1 VEHLAPEF
9 VEQEVVN
16 ILMINYEY
24 PPIGG
29 GAATAT
35 AAIAG
40 HLASLGHAV
49 TVLTSRF
56 RDLKGEVREGDV
68 RVVRCPSIR
77 KCPDRSGILEMF
89 SFLAS
94 AALMLT
100 SVIRTHRI
108 EAAIIFFSFPCG
120 PLGLWG
126 LMRGNVPYVISL
138 RGGDVPGNEAA
149 LDSMHSL
156 LAPLRRFIF
165 RRSIAVIANSPGLKE
180 MSERADPFPV
190 QVIPNGVDTDF
201 FCPPAVRDEAGHGPF
216 AFLFVGRFQ
225 TAKNLFY
232 LFDHVASLRRSGAG
246 PFVLHLVGDGPQ
258 HDELQNHAINSGI
271 EDCLIWHG
279 WVDKNRLR
287 EIYRSADCL
296 VNPSLCEGM
305 PNVVLEA
312 MACGLP
318 VIASRVPGNDA
329 VVHHGETGW
338 LFDLDKPDAF
348 RTALREMMA
357 DPGKAREMGKKGSS
371 WVMSDFSWRQVA
383 QAYADLFSG
392 SAEGEPRGRLRQIGN
407 LFCGTDNSIT

>member
-1 VEHLAPEF
+1 MNFL
-9 VEQEVVN
+9 
-16 ILMINYEY
+16 LINYEY

-35 AAIAG
+35 SAIAG

-56 RDLKGEVREGDV
+56 RDLKGPAQEGDI
-68 RVVRCPSIR
+68 RVVRCPAFR
-77 KCPDRSGILEMF
+77 KHPDRSSILEMF
-89 SFLAS
+89 SFLVS
-94 AALMLT
+94 AGSMLG
-100 SVIRTHRI
+100 SLIRRHRI
-108 EAAIIFFSFPCG
+108 EASIVFFSFPCG

-126 LMRGNVPYVISL
+126 LKRGNVPYVISL

-149 LDSMHSL
+149 LDPLHRM
-156 LAPLRRFIF
+156 LAPLRRLIF
-165 RRSIAVIANSPGLKE
+165 RKSVAVVANSPGLKE
-180 MSERADPFPV
+180 MSERADPSSV

-201 FCPPAVRDEAGHGPF
+201 FFPSAVVKDVKPRPA

-225 TAKNLFY
+225 IAKNLFY
-232 LFDHVASLRRSGAG
+232 LFDHIASLRRSGVG
-246 PFVLHLVGDGPQ
+246 PFIFHLVGDGPQ
-258 HDELQNHAINSGI
+258 RDELKDHTKKRGI
-271 EDCLIWHG
+271 EDCMFWHG
-279 WVDKNRLR
+279 WVEKGLLR

-329 VVHHGETGW
+329 VVRHEETGW

-348 RTALREMMA
+348 LTALRLVME
-357 DPGKAREMGKKGSS
+357 DPENARRMGKRGRA
-371 WVMSDFSWRQVA
+371 WVLNDFSWRSAA
-383 QAYADLFSG
+383 QAYADLFPVRVRR
-392 SAEGEPRGRLRQIGN
+392 ARPDERPIRGANQSP
-407 LFCGTDNSIT
+407 D

>member
-1 VEHLAPEF
+1 MH
-9 VEQEVVN
+9 
-16 ILMINYEY
+16 ILLINYEY

-40 HLASLGHAV
+40 HLTSLGHVV

-56 RDLKGEVREGDV
+56 RDLKGESGDGDV
-68 RVVRCPSIR
+68 RVVRCPAIR
-77 KCPDRSGILEMF
+77 RRPDRSGIPEMF

-94 AALMLT
+94 AGLMLAP
-100 SVIRTHRI
+100 VIRKHRI
-108 EAAIIFFSFPCG
+108 EASIVFFSFPCG

-149 LDSMHSL
+149 LAPVHKL
-156 LAPLRRFIF
+156 LTPLRRLIF
-165 RRSIAVIANSPGLKE
+165 RKSVAVVANSQGLKE
-180 MSERADPFPV
+180 MSERADPCPV
-190 QVIPNGVDTDF
+190 QVIPNGVDADF
-201 FCPPAVRDEAGHGPF
+201 FCPKENLPKAVRHPF

-225 TAKNLFY
+225 ITKNLFY
-232 LFDHVASLRRSGAG
+232 LFDHVASLKCSGAG

-258 HDELQNHAINSGI
+258 RDELQKHAKKKGI
-271 EDCLIWHG
+271 EASLVWHG
-279 WVDKNRLR
+279 WVEKGRLR
-287 EIYRSADCL
+287 AIYRNADCL

-329 VVHHGETGW
+329 VVRHEETGR
-338 LFDLDKPDAF
+338 LFDLDKPETF
-348 RTALREMMA
+348 VTALRQMME
-357 DPGKAREMGKKGSS
+357 DPEQAIKMGQTGRA
-371 WVMSDFSWRQVA
+371 WVLKDFSWRRVA

-392 SAEGEPRGRLRQIGN
+392 SGDRARPGGSSGSKPLHPPA
-407 LFCGTDNSIT
+407 